1 MAATETVKTLAA
13 SFEGLGGATALSVIA
28 FSIVFLVLAGLT
40 LVIYAMRYVTKFA
53 SKAPANGSV
62 SSASSAAVHAQPSK
76 SAASADDGELVA
88 VIAAAIAAQT
98 GTMMSIKSIVPAG
111 THLIGE
117 GTDAWIA
124 CGRMEALQSALTDR
138 WN

>member
-40 LVIYAMRYVTKFA
+40 LVIYAMRYVTKFNA
-53 SKAPANGSV
+53 KAPAD
-62 SSASSAAVHAQPSK
+62 SAAVSSHD
-76 SAASADDGELVA
+76 SAAAPRVSASADDGELVA
-88 VIAAAIAAQT
+88 VIVAAIAAQT

-124 CGRMEALQSALTDR
+124 CGRMEALQSALSDR